1 MSNIAMTVIG
11 FLIIFASTT
20 LGSAG
25 DRQENIRSRQIHIDL
40 GASVRGILVYIAR
53 YARMLLLR
61 RILIRRLRLFTVT
74 AIQQCGIKV
83 AFRQDVNDIF
93 P

>member
-1 MSNIAMTVIG
+1 MTVIG

-40 GASVRGILVYIAR
+40 GASVRGILALYRSKRSNAFIA
-53 YARMLLLR
+53 AN
-61 RILIRRLRLFTVT
+61 I
-74 AIQQCGIKV
+74 
-83 AFRQDVNDIF
+83 D
-93 P
+93 PSP